1 MTNGIG
7 FKRIMAYF
15 IDLLIISFI
24 ASMLSKVNAINP
36 NINEYEKTMKAYT
49 AYSTELQ
56 ESFGNTTV
64 SPSDIITPEYK
75 GFMYDL
81 GYYGISFAVIEFS
94 VIILYF
100 TFFPLLFNGQT
111 IGKKLMKKRIVN
123 DDETAK
129 VPFYKYLIR
138 SLLIPMF
145 TGFVLYT
152 SLFKIINTFLLLGL
166 NVDQYFKMNLIV
178 TLIFC
183 IYAYADIFVM
193 FARNDKKSLHD
204 LITKTSIIAIEK

>member
-111 IGKKLMKKRIVN
+111 IGKKLMKICWK
-123 DDETAK
+123 
-129 VPFYKYLIR
+129 FKYLIR